1 MVLIKYF
8 GRLPWRR
15 FRLRPF
21 RARNAALSPCF
32 FIIPGGED
40 PPRAPQPEPEAPAGR
55 TRRRPA
61 PEGPARAP
69 QAPKFFTKV
78 KGRSPL
84 RGLRPRIHPQDRLLI
99 AGGAVPP
106 RVPQPVPE
114 AQGGRTRTRP
124 VPEVPALQE
133 FSLRERSVAPGVV
146 SIGKALR

>member
-21 RARNAALSPCF
+21 QARNAALSPCF
-32 FIIPGGED
+32 FIIPGGVV
-40 PPRAPQPEPEAPAGR
+40 PPRVPQPVPEVQVGR
-55 TRRRPA
+55 TRIRPV
-61 PEGPARAP
+61 PEVPACAP
-69 QAPKFFTKV
+69 QVPKFFTRV

-106 RVPQPVPE
+106 RVPQPEPE
-114 AQGGRTRTRP
+114 VQEGRTRKRP
-124 VPEVPALQE
+124 VPEAPALKIL
-133 FSLRERSVAPGVV
+133 SLRERSITPGVV
-146 SIGKALR
+146 SIAKALC